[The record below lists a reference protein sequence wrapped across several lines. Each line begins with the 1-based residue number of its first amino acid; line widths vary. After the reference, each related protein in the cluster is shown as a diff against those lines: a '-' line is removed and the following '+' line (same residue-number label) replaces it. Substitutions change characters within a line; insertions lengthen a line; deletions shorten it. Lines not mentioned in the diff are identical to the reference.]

1 MLKKLVPGATL
12 LLLAACA
19 STPPPPQ
26 SAAAQVTP
34 PTGCVSDTATRL
46 PVRPGDC
53 AGVGSTYSKQQM
65 DNTGQPYVG
74 DALRML
80 DPSVSVHG
88 GP

>member
-19 STPPPPQ
+19 STPAPQ
-26 SAAAQVTP
+26 SAAAQATP
-34 PTGCVSDTATRL
+34 PIGCVSDTATRL
-46 PVRPGDC
+46 PVRAGDC
-53 AGVGSTYSKQQM
+53 AGVGSSYSKQQM
-65 DNTGQPYVG
+65 DSTGQPYVG

>member
-1 MLKKLVPGATL
+1 
-12 LLLAACA
+12 
-19 STPPPPQ
+19 
-26 SAAAQVTP
+26 
-34 PTGCVSDTATRL
+34 VSDTATRL
-46 PVRPGDC
+46 PVRSGDC

-80 DPSVSVHG
+80 DPAVSVHG